1 MTVTEPLLHPAHD
14 PVRSKKRKRGE
25 EPPSPK
31 QRKGQ
36 KVAGINA
43 LPWTEVSLPEGLDD
57 AEGFFGLEEIS
68 DVEIAR
74 DERTGRVEYR
84 VGEGIPDTAPH

>member
-1 MTVTEPLLHPAHD
+1 MTVTEPLLRHAHD
-14 PVRSKKRKRGE
+14 PVGSKKRKRGE
-25 EPPSPK
+25 EPPLPK

-36 KVAGINA
+36 KVVGINA
-43 LPWTEVSLPEGLDD
+43 LPWNVVSLPEGLDD
-57 AEGFFGLEEIS
+57 AEGFYGLEEIS